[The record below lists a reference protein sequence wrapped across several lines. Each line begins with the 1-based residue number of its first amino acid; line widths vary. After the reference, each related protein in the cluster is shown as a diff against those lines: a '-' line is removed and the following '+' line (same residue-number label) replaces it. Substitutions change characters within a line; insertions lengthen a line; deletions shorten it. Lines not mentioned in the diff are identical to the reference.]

1 MGTTT
6 FNVKH
11 SVNNIISWVKEFYF
25 NFDADKK
32 AVIGISGGKDS
43 TIAAAILCKALGKDR
58 VIGVSIPNGE
68 QGDMADVDA
77 VFELL
82 GIKRYTVNILDAYSS
97 ILNQVA
103 LTPTRQ
109 CIENLPPRLRMSVL
123 YAVAQNENGLVANTC
138 NLSEDYIGW
147 STKWGDDSGDFALFT
162 EYTKTEVCA
171 MGEYLGLPE
180 NLVYKA
186 PSDGLCG
193 KTDED
198 KFGFTYEELD
208 GHIRKTLN
216 LPYETIDKIQ
226 IKHKMSKHKDLST
239 VIPHPE
245 A

>member
-1 MGTTT
+1 MAKTD
-6 FNVKH
+6 FNAGQA
-11 SVNNIISWVKEFYF
+11 VNNIISWVKEFYF
-25 NFDADKK
+25 NFDDYKK

-43 TIAAAILCKALGKDR
+43 TIAATILCKALGKDR

-103 LTPTRQ
+103 LTQTRQ
-109 CIENLPPRLRMSVL
+109 SIENLPPRLRMSVL
-123 YAVAQNENGLVANTC
+123 YAVAQNENGFVVNTC

-147 STKWGDDSGDFALFT
+147 STKWGDDAGDFALFT
-162 EYTKTEVCA
+162 EYIKTEVCA

-180 NLVYKA
+180 NLVNKA

-198 KFGFTYEELD
+198 KFGFTYAELD
-208 GHIRKTLN
+208 GYIRKTLD
-216 LPYETIDKIQ
+216 LPYEIMGKIQ
-226 IKHKMSKHKDLST
+226 IKHMMAKHKDLSM
-239 VIPHPE
+239 VIPHPK